1 MNFIKLKNNLDLA
14 NYSIDETTNSYGME
28 VNGVFKGI
36 KYSKTDTTLKESLFN
51 LIPKENRHFFD
62 ISVMQVNTYI
72 PPHTDSNIMAT
83 INFYIKTSNC
93 VTQFYSFN
101 TDAPR
106 KEQLKTQTNG
116 YLFSIHD
123 LNAEDKFV
131 ASSGEIWLL
140 NVTKPHSV
148 QPIVNGP
155 VDRVALCLSSRKFN
169 FDETVALLQAT
180 GAL

>member
-14 NYSIDETTNSYGME
+14 NYSIDETTNSYGMK

-36 KYSKTDTTLKESLFN
+36 KYSKTDTALKESLFN

-93 VTQFYSFN
+93 LTQFYSLN
-101 TDAPR
+101 TDTP
-106 KEQLKTQTNG
+106 KTTQVENQTNG
-116 YLFSIHD
+116 HLFSIHD
-123 LNAEDKFV
+123 LNIEDNFV
-131 ASSGEIWLL
+131 AKPGEIWLL
-140 NVTKPHSV
+140 DVSKPHSV
-148 QPIVNGP
+148 HPTENSTI
-155 VDRVALCLSSRKFN
+155 DRVALCLQSRKFN
-169 FDETVALLQAT
+169 FDEIVTMLQTT
-180 GAL
+180 GNL